1 MKQTALFLISC
12 LAFFSP
18 LAQPAVIDYRT
29 SQSPVKNQGA
39 RNTCSG
45 FAVAACLETFAGVPA
60 DLSEQHIYAG
70 LKMLEYQG
78 TDPVDMGGRINLYPQ
93 TLSKYGVL
101 QESQMPYNPRQLG
114 FSDSDHN
121 LVQVIRESQTG
132 PVSMLMNAPKTIFFV
147 AEADCEVAEFD
158 AGLDAEH
165 IKSLLRQ
172 GIKAIGIGYYVNS
185 YWFNWERKRGLII
198 TPDSVGAFMDSS
210 RNIMSLTGLRA
221 KYGDT
226 VFSTIDS
233 YFDPRGNKPWRYVT
247 DVQPQGHA
255 ITIVGYNRDGFI
267 IKNSWGKSWGDN
279 GYATVSYD
287 YHRLF
292 AKRMLVVRKLSFNK
306 KQAVPLGSF
315 TDIRLKLVPQPGV
328 GGLSVSIYC
337 PDEKTSPIISM
348 VEYKLYE
355 VSSGI
360 KKLLGSKLV
369 LADIAATAYNNSFE
383 AVLLTGPAALQL
395 RQKTGSTLQMEIS
408 FSGAKKITRVYK
420 NIIMTN
426 SDYKASL

>member
-1 MKQTALFLISC
+1 
-12 LAFFSP
+12 
-18 LAQPAVIDYRT
+18 
-29 SQSPVKNQGA
+29 
-39 RNTCSG
+39 
-45 FAVAACLETFAGVPA
+45 
-60 DLSEQHIYAG
+60 
-70 LKMLEYQG
+70 
-78 TDPVDMGGRINLYPQ
+78 
-93 TLSKYGVL
+93 
-101 QESQMPYNPRQLG
+101 
-114 FSDSDHN
+114 
-121 LVQVIRESQTG
+121 
-132 PVSMLMNAPKTIFFV
+132 
-147 AEADCEVAEFD
+147 
-158 AGLDAEH
+158 
-165 IKSLLRQ
+165 
-172 GIKAIGIGYYVNS
+172 
-185 YWFNWERKRGLII
+185 
-198 TPDSVGAFMDSS
+198 MDSS

-233 YFDPRGNKPWRYVT
+233 YFDPRGNKLWRYVT